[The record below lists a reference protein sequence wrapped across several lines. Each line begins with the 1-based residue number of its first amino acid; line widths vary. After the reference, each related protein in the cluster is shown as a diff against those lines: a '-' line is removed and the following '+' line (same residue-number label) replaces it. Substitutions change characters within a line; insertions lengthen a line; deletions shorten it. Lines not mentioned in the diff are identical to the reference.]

1 MSDKLLTIDEV
12 AKILEV
18 KPVTVKRYARENL
31 LNSVQE
37 GDQLM
42 FRESDVMKYL
52 EITKRLK

>member
-1 MSDKLLTIDEV
+1 MSDKLLTVDEV
-12 AKILEV
+12 AKVLDV

-31 LNSVQE
+31 LNSVKE

-42 FRESDVMKYL
+42 FKETEVQKYL